1 MASSDL
7 IFRAWY
13 YFRNGWS
20 SYFAFIFAAI
30 NTLTV
35 TYFLAIDN
43 YPFLQAIFPTFP
55 HYVVILSAIAI
66 PLLVVI
72 GYVHWKRSG
81 ARKAEIDINYEVDP
95 YRARTLVNSE
105 LILKINLNLIQLTT
119 KLASNEKLSSD
130 EIEKIKTLQN
140 ELETFIDKRTMKNK
154 LDLKYL
160 LPSQEP
166 LFSISCPNLPKS
178 SAFEKIPA
186 CPETPLNK
194 NAFSS

>member
-1 MASSDL
+1 MNPSDL

-20 SYFAFIFAAI
+20 LYFAFIFAAI

-35 TYFLAIDN
+35 TYFLAIEN
-43 YPFLQAIFPTFP
+43 YPILQSIFPSFL
-55 HYVVILSAIAI
+55 HYVVILSVTAI
-66 PLLVVI
+66 PLLILI
-72 GYVHWKRSG
+72 GYVHWKKSG

-119 KLASNEKLSSD
+119 KLVSDEKLSSD
-130 EIEKIKTLQN
+130 EVQKLKTLQN
-140 ELETFIDKRTMKNK
+140 ELETFIDERTMKNK

-160 LPSQEP
+160 RTETQE
-166 LFSISCPNLPKS
+166 K
-178 SAFEKIPA
+178 
-186 CPETPLNK
+186 
-194 NAFSS
+194 

>member
-1 MASSDL
+1 MAPSDL

-20 SYFAFIFAAI
+20 LYFAFIFAAI

-35 TYFLAIDN
+35 TYFLAIEN
-43 YPFLQAIFPTFP
+43 YPILQSIFPTFL
-55 HYVVILSAIAI
+55 HYVVILSATAI
-66 PLLVVI
+66 PLLILI
-72 GYVHWKRSG
+72 GYVHWKKSG

-119 KLASNEKLSSD
+119 KLVSDEKLNPD
-130 EIEKIKTLQN
+130 EVEKIKALQK
-140 ELETFIDKRTMKNK
+140 ELETFIDERTMKNK

-160 LPSQEP
+160 KTETQE
-166 LFSISCPNLPKS
+166 K
-178 SAFEKIPA
+178 
-186 CPETPLNK
+186 
-194 NAFSS
+194 

>member
-1 MASSDL
+1 MGKNL
-7 IFRAWY
+7 GFRAWY

-20 SYFAFIFAAI
+20 LYFAFIFAAI

-43 YPFLQAIFPTFP
+43 YPFLQVIFPTFP

-95 YRARTLVNSE
+95 YRARILVNSE
-105 LILKINLNLIQLTT
+105 IILKINLNLTLMIT
-119 KLASNEKLSSD
+119 KMLNDQKLSKEELLELQKSQD
-130 EIEKIKTLQN
+130 KISK
-140 ELETFIDKRTMKNK
+140 FITDRSFTNKN
-154 LDLKYL
+154 DLKYIKTE
-160 LPSQEP
+160 SE
-166 LFSISCPNLPKS
+166 
-178 SAFEKIPA
+178 EK
-186 CPETPLNK
+186 
-194 NAFSS
+194 

>member
-1 MASSDL
+1 MAPSDL

-20 SYFAFIFAAI
+20 LYFAFIFAAI

-35 TYFLAIDN
+35 TYFLAIEN
-43 YPFLQAIFPTFP
+43 YPVLQSIFPTFL
-55 HYVVILSAIAI
+55 HYVVILSATAI
-66 PLLVVI
+66 PLLILI
-72 GYVHWKRSG
+72 GYVHWKKSG

-119 KLASNEKLSSD
+119 KLVSDEKLNPD
-130 EIEKIKTLQN
+130 EVEKIKALQK
-140 ELETFIDKRTMKNK
+140 ELETFIDERTMKNK

-160 LPSQEP
+160 KTETQE
-166 LFSISCPNLPKS
+166 K
-178 SAFEKIPA
+178 
-186 CPETPLNK
+186 
-194 NAFSS
+194 